1 MGRLSAKAPV
11 VAVALAGIVAIG
23 IIDNDYLLIPIAGIA
38 LGAYAICLLLDYL
51 KLKATVS
58 GEKSVPEDEMRN
70 RLSEIERR
78 MTDVQDVMIALSEKI
93 DRLDMGE
100 KRDKM

>member
-1 MGRLSAKAPV
+1 
-11 VAVALAGIVAIG
+11 
-23 IIDNDYLLIPIAGIA
+23 
-38 LGAYAICLLLDYL
+38 
-51 KLKATVS
+51 
-58 GEKSVPEDEMRN
+58 MRN

-100 KRDKM
+100 KRDMKSGVCGKVK